1 LLEHPFLKKA
11 HGVVT
16 LVEEVLMH
24 AMDDPDDE
32 EEDDDEGEVSLFPAL
47 I

>member
-1 LLEHPFLKKA
+1 LKKA

-24 AMDDPDDE
+24 VMDDPDDE
-32 EEDDDEGEVSLFPAL
+32 EENADEGDVSLFPN
-47 I
+47 